1 VSNTYSQQEI
11 CDAANKIKAYCH
23 ETECKQC
30 FFHDKSDGT
39 CFLITYSHPA
49 VWPHFSTQRWTAAD
63 ITLAKAL
70 IMMGYVTATKT
81 MRPDGHPSI
90 TVIKINDD
98 GSTPFVDEITRDSFQ
113 ALAYGEAIRLEN
125 IAGEESSA
133 ND

>member
-1 VSNTYSQQEI
+1 MSNTYSLQEI
-11 CDAANKIKAYCH
+11 CDAGNKIKDYCH

-30 FFHDKSDGT
+30 FFRDKSDGT

-49 VWPHFSTQRWTAAD
+49 VWPHFSTQRWTAVD

-81 MRPDGHPSI
+81 MRPDGHPAI

-98 GSTPFVDEITRDSFQ
+98 GSTLSIDEITRDSFP
-113 ALAYGEAIRLEN
+113 ALEYDKAIKLDD

>member
-1 VSNTYSQQEI
+1 MSNTYSQQEI

-49 VWPHFSTQRWTAAD
+49 VWPHFSTQRWTTAD

-70 IMMGYVTATKT
+70 IMMGYATVTRT
-81 MRPDGHPSI
+81 MRPDGHTSI
-90 TVIKINDD
+90 TVTKIKDNGNILY
-98 GSTPFVDEITRDSFQ
+98 VDEITQDSFP
-113 ALAYGEAIRLEN
+113 ALEYDEAVKLEN
-125 IAGEESSA
+125 IAGEEA
-133 ND
+133 ATND

>member
-1 VSNTYSQQEI
+1 MPRIKSKTFVTGQN
-11 CDAANKIKAYCH
+11 ANRV
-23 ETECKQC
+23 
-30 FFHDKSDGT
+30 FFYAKNEHT
-39 CFLITYSHPA
+39 CYLTNYVFPS
-49 VWPHFSTQRWTAAD
+49 VWPHFREQRWTAAD

-98 GSTPFVDEITRDSFQ
+98 GNILYVDEITQDSFT
-113 ALAYGEAIRLEN
+113 ALEYDETIKLEN
-125 IAGEESSA
+125 IAGEESRA

>member
-1 VSNTYSQQEI
+1 MSNTYSPREI
-11 CDAANKIKAYCH
+11 CDAANKIRAYCH
-23 ETECKQC
+23 EAECKQC

-49 VWPHFSTQRWTAAD
+49 VWPHFSTQRWTTAD

-70 IMMGYVTATKT
+70 IMMGYVTATKAI
-81 MRPDGHPSI
+81 RPDGHTAI

-98 GSTPFVDEITRDSFQ
+98 GSTPYVDEITRDSFQ
-113 ALAYGEAIRLEN
+113 ALKYGEAIRLED
-125 IAGEESSA
+125 IAGEESRA